1 MCFLLPNITR
11 GYIVSLVSNE
21 QHEPERNKVKAHKLT
36 DAKLD
41 NLKTRYGFA
50 VAREVA
56 SNAGARLC
64 DHCASAS
71 IASIALPCEEG
82 QSDSL
87 CAACTDECDR
97 DAEHQEYLDECET
110 MAADSLC

>member
-1 MCFLLPNITR
+1 M
-11 GYIVSLVSNE
+11 
-21 QHEPERNKVKAHKLT
+21 KAHKLT

-87 CAACTDECDR
+87 CAACADEC
-97 DAEHQEYLDECET
+97 AKEQEHQEYLDECEEI
-110 MAADSLC
+110 AVYSLC